1 MSYILKFFLI
11 TILFS
16 LIFTGCST
24 HKQAQKTATPPITVK
39 QKMTPKTMYVKKE
52 SPPFKQGE
60 KVTVL
65 SIEGDV
71 AMTDKGEME
80 LSNLEEERS
89 TFTLR
94 VSSLKGTTIKILN
107 IKPRYYNGIWLKT
120 GKYHIEVSKEG
131 YKPHRQW
138 VVLYRDKKITIKLKK
153 ILLAANGVLTWK
165 KGEESYSINGQIFQ
179 MQSPDRA
186 EKMIWQEAKE
196 YCSGLNVSLYGFSA
210 NNFSLPKDTQLLELS
225 HATHPYEHTNALY
238 WTSTTDNEHKSYA
251 KYVNINSGEN
261 SWYKK
266 HGKTYVLCQ
275 HKIDLDLALSLH
287 KLAKSL
293 MNNNVKNLSPVA
305 LHIEEDASRNRRA
318 LDALEMALF
327 LKYGNPV
334 IQNVSYYTDDQVL
347 SYEVISQN
355 LDSKGEPFFYK
366 KIRVHIDDEE
376 VDAESIKAQFLD
388 PSFIPII
395 DFDVVDGKLIFLGM

>member
-1 MSYILKFFLI
+1 MLS
-11 TILFS
+11 S

-24 HKQAQKTATPPITVK
+24 HKQPEKTVTEPIAEPVK
-39 QKMTPKTMYVKKE
+39 QKMEPKTMYVKKE

-60 KVTVL
+60 EVTVL
-65 SIEGDV
+65 SIEGDF
-71 AMTDKGEME
+71 AMTDKGEIE
-80 LSNLEEERS
+80 LSNLEEKRS
-89 TFTLR
+89 TFTLSI
-94 VSSLKGTTIKILN
+94 SSVKDATIKILN
-107 IKPRYYNGIWLKT
+107 IKPTYHDGIWLKT
-120 GKYHIEVSKEG
+120 GKYHIEVSKQG
-131 YKPHRQW
+131 YKQHRQW
-138 VVLYRDKKITIKLKK
+138 IVLYRDKKITIQLKK
-153 ILLAANGVLTWK
+153 ILLPANGVLTWR
-165 KGEESYSINGQIFQ
+165 KGEESYSVNGQIFQ
-179 MQSPDRA
+179 MQSADRA
-186 EKMIWQEAKE
+186 EKMTWKEAQK
-196 YCSGLNVSLYGFSA
+196 YCSGLKVSLYGFRA
-210 NNFSLPKDTQLLELS
+210 DNFSLPKDTEVLQLS
-225 HATHPYEHTNALY
+225 RATRPYEHPNALY
-238 WTSTTDNEHKSYA
+238 WSSTTDSAHKSYA

-275 HKIDLDLALSLH
+275 HKIDLDLNLPLD

-293 MNNNVKNLSPVA
+293 MSNKVDNLSPVA
-305 LHIEEDASRNRRA
+305 LHIQEDASKNRRA

-355 LDSKGEPFFYK
+355 LDSKGKPFFYK